1 MRFTIVTIFP
11 ELFSSFLATS
21 LVGRAIEQQLLDVR
35 IVDLRDYSGH
45 PQHVVDDEPYGGGG
59 GMVMQAPPWMRA
71 VQDLASEQTWRL
83 LLSPQGRRLTE
94 AKVRELSEKSELML
108 LCARYEGVD
117 ERVRETVVDEEVS
130 IGDYVVAGCEVPA
143 MVLLEA
149 VSRQIPGVVGS
160 TSSVENDS
168 FRLGILDHPH
178 YTRPREVE
186 GLEVPEVLISGN
198 HAAIVRWREKE
209 ALRSTFRKRPDLL
222 AAAGLSY
229 AQKSLLK
236 EIEAEEIERAK
247 MKC

>member
-21 LVGRAIEQQLLDVR
+21 LVGRAIEKQLLDIR

-45 PQHVVDDEPYGGGG
+45 PHHVVDDEPYGGGG

-130 IGDYVVAGCEVPA
+130 IGDYVVAGGEVPA

-168 FRLGILDHPH
+168 FRVGILDHPH

-209 ALRSTFRKRPDLL
+209 ALRSTLRKRPDLL
-222 AAAGLSY
+222 AVARLSDE
-229 AQKSLLK
+229 QKSLLE
-236 EIEAEEIERAK
+236 EIEAEEISRAK

>member
-45 PQHVVDDEPYGGGG
+45 PHHVVDDEPYGGGG

-71 VQDLASEQTWRL
+71 VQDLACEQTWRL
-83 LLSPQGRRLTE
+83 LLSPQGQRLTE

-130 IGDYVVAGCEVPA
+130 IGDYVVAGGEVPA

-168 FRLGILDHPH
+168 FRVGILDHPH

-209 ALRSTFRKRPDLL
+209 ALRSTLRKRPDLL
-222 AAAGLSY
+222 AAARLSD

-247 MKC
+247 MKY